1 MVRIAKNRELCT
13 VIVTV
18 DAPADIMPRLET
30 HARAGIHRFAEYPGY
45 LGGAMHVSADGTR
58 LVQYLQW
65 TSEAHYR
72 TCVEDPRW
80 DELPSTAEFMG
91 AIREGRARVDART
104 FHVAESRS

>member
-1 MVRIAKNRELCT
+1 VRIEKNRDLCT

-18 DAPADIMPRLET
+18 DAPPDVMPRLEA
-30 HARAGIHRFAEYPGY
+30 HARAGIHGFAECPGY
-45 LGGAMHVSADGTR
+45 LGGAMHVSEDGTR

-72 TCVEDPRW
+72 KCVEDPRW
-80 DELPSTAEFMG
+80 DELSTTAEFMD

-104 FHVAESRS
+104 FYVAESHS